1 MRPVDV
7 LTVGFLI
14 FLFVIT
20 VVFMNQIPH
29 AYLILFIYTFLIGL
43 LFLLIYLKGR
53 RDGRFLRIIYDIIFP
68 VIAVLL
74 IFNSLG
80 GLIRYINPLT
90 YDDLLIRIDYL
101 IFNIYPTVAFEKI
114 TTPIIT
120 EIMQFA
126 YTSYYLLPF
135 ILGITLK
142 IKGKNAEF
150 DRTLFLIILCFFL
163 SYIGYILLPAIGPRY
178 TMRHLQNIELHGIMF
193 REDIDYILNTL
204 EGIKRDAFPSGH
216 TAVAL
221 VVLYL
226 ALRFERLLFWVLLP
240 VVIALIVST
249 VYLRYHYVI
258 DVLAGILLFVLSI
271 FIGEI
276 FYNYWNSRVKR

>member
-1 MRPVDV
+1 MRPVDI
-7 LTVGFLI
+7 LTFGFLI

-20 VVFMNQIPH
+20 VIFINQIPH

-53 RDGRFLRIIYDIIFP
+53 RDGRLLRIIYDIIFP

-101 IFNIYPTVAFEKI
+101 IFNVYPTVAFEKI
-114 TTPIIT
+114 TTPVIT
-120 EIMQFA
+120 EILQFA

-150 DRTLFLIILCFFL
+150 DRALFLIILCFFL

-178 TMRHLQNIELHGIMF
+178 TMRHLQNIELRGIMF
-193 REDIDYILNTL
+193 REGIDYILNTL

-216 TAVAL
+216 TAIAL

-226 ALRFERLLFWVLLP
+226 ALRSERLLFWILFP

-258 DVLAGILLFVLSI
+258 DVVAGIFLFVLSV

-276 FYNYWNSRVKR
+276 FYNYWDRRVKK